1 VSEPQAQASD
11 DEPTLVEAAPPAS
24 PLDGGE
30 AVSPGAIGGHRTWSG
45 PVRLLVLAVALA
57 FVAFGVPGIID
68 RYWLQIVTSVVI
80 YSIVTLG
87 LGLLIGRAGMVSL
100 CQFLLLAIGAWVAL
114 RLDYATSLPFP
125 LLILIAGVVTGL
137 IGALIGLPALRL
149 SGLYLALITLMA
161 AGAITVVLRIA
172 QFPNGG
178 GGFFGNSAAGGA
190 SSRLPRPA
198 IATGDTAYYRY
209 CVAVAL
215 LMFLLA
221 LWHVRGRPGRAWAA
235 LRQSQATAVAAG
247 VNVTLYRLWAFALA
261 SFMAG
266 VAGAL
271 LAAAAGGVNINQF
284 PVQNSILLL
293 AVVLMGGVYS
303 LGGAVVAALLLRL
316 LPALLDNWGVST
328 ELLTILFGVG
338 VLQVLL
344 TAPGGLVDQVPK
356 DLANLGR
363 GLRKLASPRR
373 AGEGAAQP

>member
-1 VSEPQAQASD
+1 MTTVRTLHGEDTAPTSEVHARRS
-11 DEPTLVEAAPPAS
+11 L
-24 PLDGGE
+24 
-30 AVSPGAIGGHRTWSG
+30 GA
-45 PVRLLVLAVALA
+45 PVRLVVGAGLLVLV
-57 FVAFGVPGIID
+57 VFGLPTILD
-68 RYWLQIVTSVVI
+68 RYWLQIMTSAVI

-100 CQFLLLAIGAWVAL
+100 CQFLLLALGAWVAL
-114 RLDYATSLPFP
+114 RLEYATSLPFP
-125 LLILIAGVVTGL
+125 VLILIAGVVTGL

-198 IATGDTAYYRY
+198 IALGDTAYFRY
-209 CVAVAL
+209 CVAVAG

-221 LWHVRGRPGRAWAA
+221 LWQVRGKSGRAWAA

-247 VNVTLYRLWAFALA
+247 VNTTLYRLWAFALA

-271 LAAAAGGVNINQF
+271 LAADSGGVNINQF

-303 LGGAVVAALLLRL
+303 LWGAVVAALLLRL
-316 LPALLDNWGVST
+316 LPAVLDDWGVST
-328 ELLTILFGVG
+328 ELLTILFGIG
-338 VLQVLL
+338 ILQVLL
-344 TAPGGLVDQVPK
+344 TAPGGLADQVPK

-363 GLRKLASPRR
+363 RLRSLVTPKARR
-373 AGEGAAQP
+373 AVPPA

>member
-1 VSEPQAQASD
+1 MTAVR
-11 DEPTLVEAAPPAS
+11 TLAGGDAAAT
-24 PLDGGE
+24 
-30 AVSPGAIGGHRTWSG
+30 AVIRARRSLRD
-45 PVRLLVLAVALA
+45 PVRLLVGAAALV
-57 FVAFGVPGIID
+57 FVVFGLPAMLDGF
-68 RYWLQIVTSVVI
+68 WLQIMTSVVI

-100 CQFLLLAIGAWVAL
+100 CQFLLLGVGAWVAL
-114 RLDYATSLPFP
+114 RLDYAVALPFP
-125 LLILIAGVVTGL
+125 ILVLVAGVVTGV

-209 CVAVAL
+209 CVVVAGL
-215 LMFLLA
+215 VFLLA
-221 LWHVRGRPGRAWAA
+221 LWHVRGKPGRAWAA
-235 LRQSQATAVAAG
+235 IRQSQVTAVAAG
-247 VNVTLYRLWAFALA
+247 VNTTLYRLWAFALA

-266 VAGAL
+266 VAGGL
-271 LAAAAGGVNINQF
+271 LAAASGGVNINQF

-303 LGGAVVAALLLRL
+303 IWGAVVAALLLRL
-316 LPALLDNWGVST
+316 LPALLDDWGVST
-328 ELLTILFGVG
+328 ELLTILFGIG
-338 VLQVLL
+338 ILQVLL

-356 DLANLGR
+356 DLANLAR
-363 GLRKLASPRR
+363 GVRKLLPSRAERTAPR
-373 AGEGAAQP
+373 A